1 MAKKRSKKTSTTK
14 RKTPGLR
21 LSYLPGLDGLRALA
35 ILGVLLYHA
44 EAAWLPGGFL
54 GVETFFVISGYLITS
69 LLLAEWQQTGHID
82 LKAFWLRRARRLLP
96 ALFLVIVASLAFAV
110 LFLPD
115 EVAGLRGD
123 ALAATGY
130 VTNWY
135 LIFSHQSYFE
145 AIGRPSLLRHL
156 WSLAVEEQFYLL
168 WPLLF
173 TAGIMFL
180 KRRRM
185 LLAVLAGAVA
195 SSVLMASLYQ
205 PDVDPSRVYY
215 GTDTRAA
222 GLLIGAALALVW
234 IPARLGRPSDKI
246 RGWLLDGVGLGAL
259 AMLVVLY
266 AWLDEFD
273 PFLYQGGLA
282 VVALTTALLI
292 AVAVHPRARLI
303 SGLLGQRVLR
313 WIGLRSYSIYLWH
326 WPIFMITRPQ
336 LDVPLEGLPLLAL
349 RLAAT
354 GIVAELSYRCVE
366 TPIRNGA
373 LGRAWRAL
381 REAEGAPGWQLNIR
395 WVGMIGTIVVLST
408 ALGVSVVRAQ
418 PPAPPP
424 YLAVT
429 SIQTLPSVAT
439 LVANI
444 PVADQGP
451 FPIPSAE
458 PERVILPLTS
468 TVQSPTPAPQPQVTS
483 ADDMDPTARKPRLS
497 AMSRFDP
504 VSSQLAST
512 RPLTSTRPV
521 SISVTA
527 IGDSVL
533 LGTAPQLQQVL
544 PGIGI
549 DAAVNRQVSAA
560 IDILKAQRAA
570 GQLGSVVIIHLG
582 NNGTFSAKQ
591 FDEIMRTLGDSR
603 QAIFVNVKVPRVWE
617 NPNNTVLSNGVK
629 QYPNA
634 RLVDWRGA
642 SLHHPEYF
650 WEDGIHLRPEGA
662 QVYANLIATY
672 LQVQSSPLQ
681 AQ

>member
-1 MAKKRSKKTSTTK
+1 MARRRSTKTTK
-14 RKTPGLR
+14 TRHSKAQSLR

-44 EAAWLPGGFL
+44 EATWLPGGFL

-110 LFLPD
+110 LFLPG

-145 AIGRPSLLRHL
+145 AVGRPSLLRHL

-185 LLAVLAGAVA
+185 LLTVLAGAVA
-195 SSVLMASLYQ
+195 SSVLMASLYR

-234 IPARLGRPSDKI
+234 IPARLGRPSDKV
-246 RGWLLDGVGLGAL
+246 RAWLLDGVGLGAL
-259 AMLVVLY
+259 AMLIVLY
-266 AWLDEFD
+266 AWLDEFQ
-273 PFLYQGGLA
+273 PFLYQGGIA

-303 SGLLGQRVLR
+303 SGLLGQRGLR

-354 GIVAELSYRCVE
+354 GIVAELSYRYIE

-381 REAEGAPGWQLNIR
+381 HKAEDIPRWQLGLR
-395 WVGMIGTIVVLST
+395 WAGVMGAMIALSA
-408 ALGVSVVRAQ
+408 ALGVPVVSAQ
-418 PPAPPP
+418 PPAPPS
-424 YLAVT
+424 YLSVE
-429 SIQTLPSVAT
+429 SIQTWPTVAT
-439 LVANI
+439 
-444 PVADQGP
+444 PVAESAMVDL
-451 FPIPSAE
+451 IPSPTPAAKQE
-458 PERVILPLTS
+458 AATWSLTP
-468 TVQSPTPAPQPQVTS
+468 TIQSPTPVPEPATRTDE
-483 ADDMDPTARKPRLS
+483 ADLPKPRLS
-497 AMSRFDP
+497 AMSRLDP
-504 VSSQLAST
+504 AGSQPAST
-512 RPLTSTRPV
+512 RKLASL
-521 SISVTA
+521 SVTA

-533 LGTAPQLQQVL
+533 LGTASQLQRAI

-549 DAAVNRQVSAA
+549 DAAVNRQASAA
-560 IDILKAQRAA
+560 IEILKAQRAA

-591 FDEIMRTLGDSR
+591 FDEIMQILGEDR
-603 QAIFVNVKVPRVWE
+603 RVIFVNVKVPRVWE
-617 NPNNTVLSNGVK
+617 SPNNTVLTNGVK

-672 LQVQSSPLQ
+672 IQVQSSPLQ